1 MSGDQYGWLRAA
13 VSRFGGVCK
22 DKLSGGGGPEAAIR
36 GPLEV
41 LLRAVSE
48 RHEQHRVSW
57 HDEYPLPDLGVRP
70 DYAVSVNGTISGYV
84 ELKRPGL
91 SVDPDTFGRGNREQ
105 WDKLRDL
112 PNLLYSNGTEWRL
125 FRGGRQ
131 VGDPVYFAGSLGSA
145 GEKLAVP
152 DPFAFDALLQQFL
165 GWKPEPITH
174 VSRLVQEVA
183 RLCRLLRA
191 AVQEQLT
198 AESRSSAPDDDV
210 RARPFTG
217 LKNDWRRYLFPS
229 ADDATFADGFAQTV
243 TFSLLLAQTE
253 GIPLAPDSFH
263 EIGRRLDDGHALMG
277 KALQLLTDN
286 VNARFTVTL
295 DLLTRTVAQVDW
307 PAVRSGNRDAYLHL
321 YEHFLTAYDPALR
334 QRSGSYYTP
343 REVVEEMV
351 RLTEDVLRTR
361 LDREHGFAADDVRI
375 VDPAMGTGTFLHTVI
390 ERVAEQAA
398 ERHGPAMTR
407 DAVQRLASRLYGF
420 ELQMGS
426 FAVAELRASDLLKKY
441 GVPVPEGGLN
451 LFVTD
456 TLDNPY
462 AEEEYLASTYEALAQ
477 SRRRA
482 NKVKADTPITVVAGN
497 PPYDD
502 KAEGRGGWVEKR
514 ADRRD
519 TPLLD
524 DFRHAGNG
532 RYEHILK
539 NMYVYFWRWATWKV
553 FDAHAEDRHGVVCF
567 ITPSGW
573 ATGPGGRGMRNYL
586 RRTCDEGWIVNLSPE
601 GQRSDVATRPFPGVA
616 QPLAIFIFV
625 RRAGV
630 ERGPEHL
637 ARVHYRAVTGKRADK
652 FRQLRAIRLDDGG
665 WRDTHTQPTRPLTP
679 VTESGWE
686 DFPELN
692 DLFPWGSLGVTS
704 NRSWVSSPSAEVLRR
719 RWTTLVRESDQGRQ
733 AELFKETRD
742 RTLTGKRDPLPGQ
755 STPRTP
761 LTEERDTTPHLVR
774 MALRSFD
781 RQHVV
786 ADHRVLDYPRPD
798 LWAAA
803 QRPGQIF
810 LNQQSSH
817 PIQSGP
823 ALVTTHLIPDT
834 HHFNGRGGR
843 IMPLLH
849 PDGSTNTAG
858 GLLPYLARVL
868 GRTRIGTEDLASYVI
883 AVAGH
888 SAFTQ
893 RFTEELLTPGVRIP
907 LTRDT
912 ALWDEAVDLGRQ
924 VLWASTFGA
933 RCVDPAQGR
942 RAGNVEF
949 PSGDPRRTRYDSHI
963 GDALPEWIRHDAE
976 SETLYIGEGTFV
988 PVPEAVWTYDVGG
1001 MPIVKKWFGYR
1012 KASPNSKKTS
1022 PLDDIHVD
1030 TWSSKWTEELIEL
1043 LSVLRRLTDLEP
1055 AQEALLTGVLAG
1067 PVVTEDDLRVAGVLP
1082 VPPAARKPRHPAFG
1096 GLFPED

>member
-1 MSGDQYGWLRAA
+1 MSQ
-13 VSRFGGVCK
+13 FGGTCR
-22 DKLSGGGGPEAAIR
+22 DKLSGGGGQEAAIR

-48 RHEQHRVSW
+48 HHEQHRVSW
-57 HDEYPLPDLGVRP
+57 HDEYPLPELGVRP
-70 DYAVSVNGTISGYV
+70 DYAVSVDGEISGYV

-91 SVDPDTFGRGNREQ
+91 PVDPDTFGRGNREQ
-105 WDKLRDL
+105 WHKLRDL

-131 VGDPVYFAGSLGSA
+131 VGETVFFAGSLRSA
-145 GEKLAVP
+145 GEKLVVP
-152 DPFAFDALLQQFL
+152 DPLAFDALLQQFL
-165 GWKPEPITH
+165 GWKPEPIRH
-174 VSRLVQEVA
+174 VARLVQEIA

-191 AVQEQLT
+191 AVQEQLA
-198 AESRSSAPDDDV
+198 AEARSSAPDDDM

-243 TFSLLLAQTE
+243 TFSLLLAHTE

-286 VNARFTVTL
+286 VSARFTVTL

-321 YEHFLTAYDPALR
+321 YEHFLTVYDPALR

-343 REVVEEMV
+343 REVVEEMI

-361 LDREHGFAADDVRI
+361 LGREHGFADDDVRI

-398 ERHGPAMTR
+398 ERHGPAMAR

-462 AEEEYLASTYEALAQ
+462 AEEEYLASTYEALAR

-502 KAEGRGGWVEKR
+502 KAEGRGGWVEKH
-514 ADRRD
+514 ADGRE

-573 ATGPGGRGMRNYL
+573 ATGPGGRGMRDYL

-601 GQRSDVATRPFPGVA
+601 GQRSDAATRVFPGVA
-616 QPLAIFIFV
+616 QPLAVFVFV
-625 RRAGV
+625 RRAGTQ
-630 ERGPEHL
+630 RGPEHR
-637 ARVHYRAVTGKRADK
+637 ARVHYRTVSGKRADK
-652 FRQLRAIRLDDGG
+652 FRQLRAIRLDDDG
-665 WRDTHTQPTRPLTP
+665 WRDTHTHPTRPLTP

-692 DLFPWGSLGVTS
+692 DLFPWGSPGS
-704 NRSWVSSPSAEVLRR
+704 KANRSWVSAPSEETLRR
-719 RWTTLVRESDQGRQ
+719 RWATLIRESDPVRR

-755 STPRTP
+755 STPRRP
-761 LTEERDTTPHLVR
+761 LAEERDTTPHLVR

-781 RQHVV
+781 RQHLI
-786 ADHRVLDYPRPD
+786 ADHRALDYPRPD

-803 QRPGQIF
+803 RRGGQLF

-817 PIQSGP
+817 PIDSGP
-823 ALVTTHLIPDT
+823 ALVATHLIPDT
-834 HHFNGRGGR
+834 DHFNGRGGR
-843 IMPLLH
+843 TMPLLH
-849 PDGSTNTAG
+849 PDGSANTAA
-858 GLLPYLARVL
+858 GLLPHLARTL
-868 GRTRIGTEDLASYVI
+868 GRARIEAEDLAAYAV

-888 SAFTQ
+888 PAFTR
-893 RFTEELLTPGVRIP
+893 RFTEELLTPGVRLP
-907 LTRDT
+907 LTRDG
-912 ALWDEAVDLGRQ
+912 ALWDEAVALGRQ

-933 RCVDPAQGR
+933 RCADLEQGLR
-942 RAGNVEF
+942 PHNVEF
-949 PSGDPRRTRYDSHI
+949 QPEDPRRVRYDIHI
-963 GDALPEWIRHDAE
+963 GDTLPERIRHDAR
-976 SETLYIGEGTFV
+976 SGTLHVGEGEFA

-1001 MPIVKKWFGYR
+1001 MPVVKKWFGYR

-1022 PLDDIHVD
+1022 PLDDVHVD
-1030 TWSSKWTEELIEL
+1030 AWPSEWTGELIEL
-1043 LSVLRRLTDLEP
+1043 LSVLRRLTDLAP
-1055 AQEALLTGVLAG
+1055 AQDALLAAVLAG
-1067 PVVTEDDLRVAGVLP
+1067 PVVTEDELRAAGVLP
-1082 VPPAARKPRHPAFG
+1082 VPPSARKARHPAAD
-1096 GLFPED
+1096 GLFPGD

>member
-1 MSGDQYGWLRAA
+1 MGGDQYGWLRAA
-13 VSRFGGVCK
+13 VSRFGEACK

-41 LLRAVSE
+41 LLRAASE

-70 DYAVSVNGTISGYV
+70 DYAVSVDGKISGYV

-91 SVDPDTFGRGNREQ
+91 PVDPETFGRGNREQ
-105 WDKLRDL
+105 WHKLRDL

-131 VGDPVYFAGSLGSA
+131 VGEPVYFAGSLHGA
-145 GEKLAVP
+145 GGKLAVP
-152 DPFAFDALLQQFL
+152 DPLTFDLLLQQFL
-165 GWKPEPITH
+165 DWKPEPIRH
-174 VSRLVQEVA
+174 VARLVQEIA

-191 AVQEQLT
+191 AVQEQLR

-243 TFSLLLAQTE
+243 TFSLLLAHTE
-253 GIPLAPDSFH
+253 GIPLEPDSFH

-321 YEHFLTAYDPALR
+321 YEHFLTVYDPALR
-334 QRSGSYYTP
+334 QKSGSYYTP
-343 REVVEEMV
+343 REVVGEMI

-361 LDREHGFAADDVRI
+361 LDREHGFADEDVRI

-462 AEEEYLASTYEALAQ
+462 AEEEYLASTYGALAQ

-482 NKVKADTPITVVAGN
+482 NKVKANTPITVVAGN

-519 TPLLD
+519 TALLD

-573 ATGPGGRGMRNYL
+573 ATGPGGRGMRDYL

-630 ERGPEHL
+630 ERGPEHR
-637 ARVHYRAVTGKRADK
+637 AHVHYRAVTGKRAEK
-652 FRQLRAIRLDDGG
+652 FRQLRAIRLDDGE
-665 WRDTHTQPTRPLTP
+665 WRDTHSQPTRPLTP

-692 DLFPWGSLGVTS
+692 DLFPWGSPGLKA
-704 NRSWVSSPSAEVLRR
+704 NRSWASAPSAEILRR
-719 RWTTLVRESDQGRQ
+719 RWATLVRESDPGRQ

-742 RTLTGKRDPLPGQ
+742 RTLTGKRDSLPGQ
-755 STPRTP
+755 STSRTP
-761 LTEERDTTPHLVR
+761 LAEERDTTPHVVR
-774 MALRSFD
+774 MSLRSFD
-781 RQHVV
+781 RQHIV
-786 ADHRVLDYPRPD
+786 ADNRALDYPRPD

-803 QRPGQIF
+803 QHGGQIF

-817 PIQSGP
+817 PIRSGP
-823 ALVTTHLIPDT
+823 ALVATHLLPDT
-834 HHFNGRGGR
+834 DHFNGRGGR
-843 IMPLLH
+843 IMPILH

-858 GLLPYLARVL
+858 GLLLHLARTL
-868 GRTRIGTEDLASYVI
+868 GRARIEGEDLAAYAI
-883 AVAGH
+883 AVVGH
-888 SAFTQ
+888 PAFAQ
-893 RFTEELLTPGVRIP
+893 RFTEELLTPGIRIP
-907 LTRDT
+907 LTRDG
-912 ALWDEAVDLGRQ
+912 ALWDEAVALGRQ
-924 VLWASTFGA
+924 ILWASTFGA
-933 RCVDPAQGR
+933 RCADPAQGR
-942 RAGNVEF
+942 RADDVEF
-949 PSGDPRRTRYDSHI
+949 PTADKRRIQYVSHI
-963 GDALPEWIRHDAE
+963 GDTLPEQIRHDAE
-976 SETLYIGEGTFV
+976 AETLYIGAGAFT
-988 PVPEAVWTYDVGG
+988 PVTEAVWTYDVGG
-1001 MPIVKKWFGYR
+1001 MLIVKKWFGYR

-1030 TWSSKWTEELIEL
+1030 AWPAEWTEELIEL

-1055 AQEALLTGVLAG
+1055 SQDALLTAVLAG
-1067 PVVTEDDLRVAGVLP
+1067 PVVTEGELRAAGVLP
-1082 VPPAARKPRHPAFG
+1082 VPPAARKARHPAVD
-1096 GLFPED
+1096 GLFPEV